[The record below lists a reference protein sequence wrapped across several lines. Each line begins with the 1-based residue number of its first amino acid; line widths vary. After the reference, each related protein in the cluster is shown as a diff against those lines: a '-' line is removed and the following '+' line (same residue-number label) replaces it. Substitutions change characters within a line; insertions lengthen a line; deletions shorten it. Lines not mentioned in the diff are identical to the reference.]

1 MRFFFSFESPVR
13 SHERAGSE
21 GSCDFGQLC
30 RSQLEGLLCY
40 PAWGE
45 AAGWWFFCLHS
56 WGAKGLHI
64 PVELSSLTRWGRS
77 KKGALKI
84 LKSISWRSGEI
95 RELHQPNGC
104 AARSTSPSIQWDSER
119 GSFSSRPEQSEAF
132 NFITGSL
139 RGAQPCKSFKVI
151 GEGVNIHTSER
162 SWIRY
167 EQDDASFK
175 LVYGSWIIFQL
186 CGCDNEFNVL
196 F

>member
-1 MRFFFSFESPVR
+1 MGGSCRLVFFLSAFLGGQGAPYSCGVEQLDKVRQEQERSSQNPQINFLAIWGNTWATPAKWLCCKKHKPQHPVR
-13 SHERAGSE
+13 LWES
-21 GSCDFGQLC
+21 
-30 RSQLEGLLCY
+30 
-40 PAWGE
+40 
-45 AAGWWFFCLHS
+45 
-56 WGAKGLHI
+56 
-64 PVELSSLTRWGRS
+64 
-77 KKGALKI
+77 
-84 LKSISWRSGEI
+84 
-95 RELHQPNGC
+95 
-104 AARSTSPSIQWDSER
+104 
-119 GSFSSRPEQSEAF
+119 SFSSRPEQSEAF